1 MFFPGLIFAKI
12 DAKKQMFNFHGGNRH
27 GRSNPKEVKV
37 MQKTLSICLI
47 LMMIIQFSGCAKTTS
62 PATSPVTT
70 SPPVPVAQ
78 INNVGD
84 LPEQKTQYA
93 LRVGADPY
101 YSNRQ
106 KEMFGQDMSRTG
118 LLPVMV
124 YLQNN
129 GEQPIKVMPSTISLR
144 LPEGGEAGS
153 SALPYNLLPPPPPSD
168 TTGAK
173 VGRAALVG
181 GVILFPRETAFVLAL
196 TGKLDEKDK
205 PRLRKEFQ
213 NKELREVTLAKG
225 ETAQGFIYFYVPQG
239 VQRTVGAELIVPYL
253 PAKGKGGEVR
263 VRLGGK

>member
-1 MFFPGLIFAKI
+1 
-12 DAKKQMFNFHGGNRH
+12 
-27 GRSNPKEVKV
+27 
-37 MQKTLSICLI
+37 MQNSLSIFFLI
-47 LMMIIQFSGCAKTTS
+47 LVMLFQFSGYAKATS
-62 PATSPVTT
+62 PATSPITT
-70 SPPVPVAQ
+70 SSPPPVAPSADP
-78 INNVGD
+78 GTLSD
-84 LPEQKTQYA
+84 QKTQPA

-181 GVILFPRETAFVLAL
+181 GVILFPA
-196 TGKLDEKDK
+196 KLRSSLPSRASWTRKISPDFEKNFK
-205 PRLRKEFQ
+205 TKSCGR
-213 NKELREVTLAKG
+213 
-225 ETAQGFIYFYVPQG
+225 
-239 VQRTVGAELIVPYL
+239 
-253 PAKGKGGEVR
+253 
-263 VRLGGK
+263 

>member
-1 MFFPGLIFAKI
+1 
-12 DAKKQMFNFHGGNRH
+12 
-27 GRSNPKEVKV
+27 
-37 MQKTLSICLI
+37 MQNTLSIFFLI
-47 LMMIIQFSGCAKTTS
+47 LVMLFQFSGYAKATS
-62 PATSPVTT
+62 PATSPITT
-70 SPPVPVAQ
+70 SSPTSSPSPVAP
-78 INNVGD
+78 IADPGTLSD
-84 LPEQKTQYA
+84 QKTQSA

-129 GEQPIKVMPSTISLR
+129 GEQPINVMPSTISLR

-153 SALPYNLLPPPPPSD
+153 SALPYTLLPPPPPSD
-168 TTGAK
+168 TTDAK

-225 ETAQGFIYFYVPQG
+225 ETAQGFIYFYVSQG
-239 VQRTVGAELIVPYL
+239 VQRAAGAELIVPYL

-263 VRLGGK
+263 VRLGTK